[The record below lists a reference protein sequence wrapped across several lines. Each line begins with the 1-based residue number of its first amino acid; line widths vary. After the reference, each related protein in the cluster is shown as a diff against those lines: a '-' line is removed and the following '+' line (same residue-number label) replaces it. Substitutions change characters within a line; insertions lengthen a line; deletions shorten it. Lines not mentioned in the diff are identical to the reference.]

1 MTGAIYIFIAFVLG
15 IIVTCFTFSIKRPD
29 GVMEVTN
36 EEEDKITYRM
46 VLYSDLDE
54 LPKKKQVR
62 FKVKK

>member
-15 IIVTCFTFSIKRPD
+15 IIVACFTFSIKRPD

-36 EEEDKITYRM
+36 EEDDKITYRM

-62 FKVKK
+62 FKVKN